1 MCNSVRE
8 CVIIFNYIRVCD
20 SVEKTSFGGAVRR
33 TKPMYILGDV
43 KDFFRFISVFATTE

>member
-33 TKPMYILGDV
+33 TKPMYILGEV
-43 KDFFRFISVFATTE
+43 KDFFRFFSVFVTTE

>member
-8 CVIIFNYIRVCD
+8 CVIIFKKYGGGGMWFFLG
-20 SVEKTSFGGAVRR
+20 FGGAVRR

-43 KDFFRFISVFATTE
+43 KDFFRFFCEPTH